1 MTRHLLIIL
10 LLSSTACAPF
20 WVVSRIE
27 DKVDRL
33 VKNTDRET
41 LNQLFGDQA
50 SVINAKM
57 QDLNDGQKEQLQDM
71 MGEFE
76 TGSRTLDEVR
86 SSVLGVMGGGERVVS
101 SKRGI
106 WVRSSEGVKKLAIA
120 RNTKLR
126 NCKPLTPE
134 ELPERIS
141 KSKGLSNLS
150 WGSAEYKG
158 EQILFPWELT
168 MSGFTKEIVE
178 NTARR
183 TAEEFIKMA
192 GDRAWN
198 RPINIQVITEPQGN
212 GLKISYPGDE
222 NEIFVSTDGKKKSK
236 KGVDE
241 KGLEKTEDEKKE

>member
-1 MTRHLLIIL
+1 MTRHLLL
-10 LLSSTACAPF
+10 LIPFLFSTACAPF

-33 VKNTDRET
+33 VHNTDRET
-41 LNQLFGDQA
+41 LNRLFGDQA
-50 SVINAKM
+50 SVINRKM
-57 QDLNDGQKEQLQDM
+57 QDLNDDQKEQLHDM

-76 TGSRTLDEVR
+76 TGSRTLEEVR

-106 WVRSSEGVKKLAIA
+106 WVRNNEGRKKLAIA
-120 RNTKLR
+120 RNTKLK
-126 NCKPLTPE
+126 NCKPLADE
-134 ELPERIS
+134 DLPERIS
-141 KSKGLSNLS
+141 KSRGLSNLS
-150 WGSAEYKG
+150 WGVAEYKG
-158 EQILFPWELT
+158 EEVLFPWELT

-212 GLKISYPGDE
+212 GLKISYPGEE
-222 NEIFVSTDGKKKSK
+222 NEIFVTTDGKKSTKKTDEETDSK
-236 KGVDE
+236 EESK
-241 KGLEKTEDEKKE
+241 

>member
-1 MTRHLLIIL
+1 MIRYILIASF
-10 LLSSTACAPF
+10 LSSTACAPF

-27 DKVDRL
+27 NKVDRL

-41 LNQLFGDQA
+41 LNRLFGDQA

-57 QDLNDGQKEQLQDM
+57 QDLSDGQQEQLQEM

-76 TGSRTLDEVR
+76 TGSRSLEDVR

-106 WVRSSEGVKKLAIA
+106 WVRTIEGKKKVAIA
-120 RNTKLR
+120 RNTKLTK
-126 NCKPLTPE
+126 CKPLTADD
-134 ELPERIS
+134 LPEQITNNR
-141 KSKGLSNLS
+141 GLMNLS
-150 WGSAEYKG
+150 WGIAEYKG
-158 EQILFPWELT
+158 EEILFPWQLT

-222 NEIFVSTDGKKKSK
+222 NEIFVSTDGKKSDSKEKEDSK
-236 KGVDE
+236 KE
-241 KGLEKTEDEKKE
+241 